1 MKVSNLQFGIV
12 YILTFAIILFAFENI
27 ITQQAHGD
35 GLTQENLPPAS
46 LGNREGSLFV
56 KISPPIYTTATGGDA
71 YLQFRLFDAKT
82 NETVQHVT
90 YDISVSKGA
99 NPVEGEKPL
108 VRDFFHAHNG
118 LLTLK
123 VEPSNGSLTIFGDR
137 DPFQAAYVADPGGT
151 INLRGPILQEG
162 GLYRIDVQ
170 IFGVDNDRN
179 IFVPDKAPKFETF
192 LSVGDVFNF
201 DNLTYEEKPF
211 NTTLI
216 SYYDKI
222 DDFNFNSTTGEFSW
236 SMPFYYDVQRLE
248 KNPIFVHEEI
258 KLPKALF
265 GSSIFN
271 ATVNGQPIS
280 GRTLAIDPFTSP
292 DAVILHYLI
301 NKNDVIKIANE
312 WQQQEQRGG
321 NATAT
326 GQSNSTTTTANMQPV
341 SLGGGDAS
349 NKQNVSGI
357 MEFTLRTTQPGA
369 PTTVAR
375 GMTNGT
381 SSQGQAAAAPPTS
394 SASATSTDL
403 LSDTGGIHANVLWS
417 PTPIR
422 ANTESIAKFNFTD
435 AFSGGPLNA
444 DVLYDLSELDSNGT
458 QVFEKKGLTAK
469 NSEDTQTI
477 KFPAPGTYQLVLTI
491 TGLQSQP
498 DQKSET
504 PPPVD
509 RTRNGI
515 ARGTVV
521 VSEQTNETAIAAPA
535 PVQSSNNLTEQP
547 QSQQNQTAATSGP
560 TPVQSNNTN
569 NLTEQPQ
576 SQQNQTGEIA
586 APAPVKSS
594 NNLTEQ
600 PQSQQNQTAATSD
613 PTPGQNPFE
622 QLGQAIA
629 NMFGGGN

>member
-1 MKVSNLQFGIV
+1 MSISNFQFGIV
-12 YILTFAIILFAFENI
+12 YILIFALFVFAFENVF
-27 ITQQAHGD
+27 TQQVHGD

-56 KISPPIYTTATGGDA
+56 KISPPIYTTATGGNA
-71 YLQFRLFDAKT
+71 YMQFRLFDAKT

-151 INLRGPILQEG
+151 INLRGPVLQEG

-179 IFVPDKAPKFETF
+179 IFIPDKAPKFETF

-201 DNLTYEEKPF
+201 DNLTYEGKPF

-222 DDFNFNSTTGEFSW
+222 DDFNFNSTNSEFTW

-258 KLPKALF
+258 KLPKSLF

-271 ATVNGQPIS
+271 ATVNGKSIS
-280 GRTLAIDPFTSP
+280 GRTLAIDPFTSQE
-292 DAVILHYLI
+292 AIILHYLI

-312 WQQQEQRGG
+312 WQKEQGV
-321 NATAT
+321 NATTT
-326 GQSNSTTTTANMQPV
+326 GQSNSTTTNASPQPV
-341 SLGGGDAS
+341 SLEGGAAA
-349 NKQNVSGI
+349 NNQNVSGI
-357 MEFTLRTTQPGA
+357 MKFTLRTTQPGA
-369 PTTVAR
+369 PTTVAS
-375 GMTNGT
+375 GVTNGT
-381 SSQGQAAAAPPTS
+381 AIQGQAAAAPPTT

-403 LSDTGGIHANVLWS
+403 LSDTGGIHVNVLWS

-422 ANTESIAKFNFTD
+422 METETTAKFNFTD
-435 AFSGGPLNA
+435 AFSGGALNA
-444 DVLYDLSELDSNGT
+444 DVFYDLSVLDSNGT

-469 NSEDTQTI
+469 DSQDTQII
-477 KFPAPGTYQLVLTI
+477 KFPAAGTYQLALTI

-498 DQKSET
+498 DQESGT

-521 VSEQTNETAIAAPA
+521 VSGQTNETSVASTPTPQSAPEQSSANLTGAQPETEAPQNQTTPAAPGPAAVPVPAPEQSSANLTGAQPETEAPQNQTTPAAPA
-535 PVQSSNNLTEQP
+535 
-547 QSQQNQTAATSGP
+547 
-560 TPVQSNNTN
+560 
-569 NLTEQPQ
+569 
-576 SQQNQTGEIA
+576 A
-586 APAPVKSS
+586 AP
-594 NNLTEQ
+594 E
-600 PQSQQNQTAATSD
+600 
-613 PTPGQNPFE
+613 QNPLE
-622 QLGQAIA
+622 QLGQAIS
-629 NMFGGGN
+629 NMFGGGK

>member
-1 MKVSNLQFGIV
+1 M
-12 YILTFAIILFAFENI
+12 AFVLDLGGAV
-27 ITQQAHGD
+27 QKAYAD

-56 KISPPIYTTATGGDA
+56 KISPPIYTTATGGNA

-90 YDISVSKGA
+90 YDISVSEGA

-151 INLRGPILQEG
+151 INLRGPVLQEG

-201 DNLTYEEKPF
+201 DNLTYEGKPF

-222 DDFNFNSTTGEFSW
+222 DDFNFNSTTGQFSW

-292 DAVILHYLI
+292 DAIILHYLI

-312 WQQQEQRGG
+312 WQRQQQQVMTTAARS
-321 NATAT
+321 TAT
-326 GQSNSTTTTANMQPV
+326 NTAPGTQPI
-341 SLGGGDAS
+341 SLEGSAAS
-349 NKQNVSGI
+349 NQNVSDT
-357 MEFTLRTTQPGA
+357 MEFTLRTTQLGA
-369 PTTVAR
+369 PTAVTS
-375 GMTNGT
+375 GTTNGT
-381 SSQGQAAAAPPTS
+381 STQGQAAAPTTPTS

-403 LSDTGGIHANVLWS
+403 LSDTGGIHVNVMWS

-422 ANTESIAKFNFTD
+422 ANTETSAKFNFTD
-435 AFSGGPLNA
+435 AFSGGALNA
-444 DVLYDLSELDSNGT
+444 DEFYDLSVLDSNGK
-458 QVFEKKGLTAK
+458 QVYEKKGLTAK
-469 NSEDTQTI
+469 DSQDTQAI
-477 KFPAPGTYQLVLTI
+477 KFPGAGMYQLVLSI

-498 DQKSET
+498 AEKSET
-504 PPPVD
+504 SPPVD

-521 VSEQTNETAIAAPA
+521 AEQANEPSPAPA
-535 PVQSSNNLTEQP
+535 PVQSNNNLTQQQP
-547 QSQQNQTAATSGP
+547 QENQTAGAAP
-560 TPVQSNNTN
+560 APAPAPVQSNN
-569 NLTEQPQ
+569 NLTQQQPQ
-576 SQQNQTGEIA
+576 A
-586 APAPVKSS
+586 
-594 NNLTEQ
+594 Q
-600 PQSQQNQTAATSD
+600 PQENQTAGAAE
-613 PTPGQNPFE
+613 QNPFE
-622 QLGQAIA
+622 QLGQAIS
-629 NMFGGGN
+629 NMFGGGK

>member
-369 PTTVAR
+369 PTTVAS

-394 SASATSTDL
+394 STSATSTDL

-444 DVLYDLSELDSNGT
+444 DVLYDLSVLDSNGT

-477 KFPAPGTYQLVLTI
+477 KFPAPGTHQLVLTI

-560 TPVQSNNTN
+560 TP
-569 NLTEQPQ
+569 
-576 SQQNQTGEIA
+576 
-586 APAPVKSS
+586 
-594 NNLTEQ
+594 
-600 PQSQQNQTAATSD
+600 
-613 PTPGQNPFE
+613 GQNPFE

>member
-1 MKVSNLQFGIV
+1 M
-12 YILTFAIILFAFENI
+12 
-27 ITQQAHGD
+27 QQAYGD

-56 KISPPIYTTATGGDA
+56 KISPPIYTTTTGGDA
-71 YLQFRLFDAKT
+71 YMQFRLFDAKT

-123 VEPSNGSLTIFGDR
+123 VEPANGSLTIFGDR

-151 INLRGPILQEG
+151 INIKGPVLQEG
-162 GLYRIDVQ
+162 GLYRFDIQ

-201 DNLTYEEKPF
+201 ENLKYEGKPF

-222 DDFNFNSTTGEFSW
+222 DDFNFNSTTGQFSW

-292 DAVILHYLI
+292 NAVILHYLI

-312 WQQQEQRGG
+312 WQKEQGL
-321 NATAT
+321 NTTAT
-326 GQSNSTTTTANMQPV
+326 GSSNTTTAESMQPV
-341 SLGGGDAS
+341 SLEGDGAT
-349 NKQNVSGI
+349 NNQNVSGV
-357 MEFTLRTTQPGA
+357 MEFTLATRQPGA
-369 PTTVAR
+369 APIAPGDGTT
-375 GMTNGT
+375 
-381 SSQGQAAAAPPTS
+381 QGQAEVISTP
-394 SASATSTDL
+394 SANATSTDL
-403 LSDTGGIHANVLWS
+403 LSDTGGIHANVMWS
-417 PTPIR
+417 PAPIR
-422 ANTESIAKFNFTD
+422 MGAESTAKFNFTD
-435 AFSGGPLNA
+435 AFSGGALNA
-444 DVLYDLSELDSNGT
+444 DVLYDLFVLDSNGT

-469 NSEDTQTI
+469 NSQDTQTI
-477 KFPAPGTYQLVLTI
+477 KFPAAGTYQLVLTI
-491 TGLQSQP
+491 TGLQTLA
-498 DQKSET
+498 DEKTET
-504 PPPVD
+504 PPPID

-521 VSEQTNETAIAAPA
+521 VSGPTTPTAAPA
-535 PVQSSNNLTEQP
+535 PGQSNDSLTEQ
-547 QSQQNQTAATSGP
+547 QQQQDQTAASAPG
-560 TPVQSNNTN
+560 QSNDS
-569 NLTEQPQ
+569 LTEQ
-576 SQQNQTGEIA
+576 QQ
-586 APAPVKSS
+586 
-594 NNLTEQ
+594 
-600 PQSQQNQTAATSD
+600 QQDQTAASA
-613 PTPGQNPFE
+613 PEQNPLE
-622 QLGQAIA
+622 QLGQAIS
-629 NMFGGGN
+629 NIFGGGN